1 MYKNIA
7 PILKSLIDVKAESF
21 LENKEMMLEK
31 INELQNLLDEVE
43 LGGGQHH
50 LDRLAAKGK
59 LPVRERIK
67 NLLDDDTPFLEISP
81 FAAWGTS
88 FTVGGGCV
96 AGIGLVAGKECVIFA
111 NDPSVLGG
119 AMTVYVWE
127 KWMRCIQ
134 IAREN
139 RIPFIN
145 LVESAGADLRG
156 MQPDSGENKARQL
169 VFPHFAESGRSFYE
183 MTELSKLKIPVVS
196 VVFGSSTA
204 GGAYQPGM
212 SDYNIFIKQQSK
224 AFLAGP
230 PLVQMA
236 TGEISDDETLGG
248 AEMHSKISGFSD
260 FLAED
265 ELDALRMCRNVV
277 AHLNICKKSS
287 FSISAFKGPKYDPN
301 DLLGLFSE
309 DLKSPVD
316 IREVIMRVVDES
328 RFEEFKP
335 LYGSTMVCGWSNVFG
350 YPVGII
356 GNNGPIYPE
365 SAEKSASFIQL
376 CNQSNIPLVFLHNV
390 TGFLVGKDYERQG
403 IIKKGAQLI
412 NAVSNSTVPHF
423 SFIVGA
429 SYGAGTYA
437 MSGRAYNN
445 RFIFTWPTAKI
456 AVMGPKQFAG
466 VMSLVRRAKA
476 ARKGEKFDE
485 KLDKQLVE
493 LVESAAEKESVAL
506 SASSMLTDDGIIDPR
521 ETRNVLGF
529 CLSVA
534 AAASPPPG
542 VLLHTDPAGKRCR
555 LTWPA
560 RCSAG
565 AACRTH

>member
-7 PILKSLIDVKAESF
+7 PILKSSLDKTSDTFSA
-21 LENKEMMLEK
+21 NKEMMLEK
-31 INELQNLLDEVE
+31 INELQQLLDQAE

-50 LDRLAAKGK
+50 LDRLAARGK

-67 NLLDDDTPFLEISP
+67 NLLDHDTPFLEISP

-96 AGIGLVAGKECVIFA
+96 AGIGLIADKECVVFA

-134 IAREN
+134 ISREN
-139 RIPFIN
+139 KIPFIN

-156 MQPDSGENKARQL
+156 MQPDSGQNQARQL

-196 VVFGSSTA
+196 IVFGSSTA

-212 SDYNIFIKQQSK
+212 SDYNIFIKNQSK

-248 AEMHSKISGFSD
+248 AKMHSEISGFSD
-260 FLAED
+260 YLAED
-265 ELDALRMCRNVV
+265 ELDAIRICRNVV
-277 AHLNICKKSS
+277 SHLNIVKKSS
-287 FSISAFKGPKYDPN
+287 FSLSNFSEPRYDSD
-301 DLLGLFSE
+301 DLLGLFSK
-309 DLKSPVD
+309 DLKSQVD
-316 IREVIMRVVDES
+316 IREVIMRMVDDS

-335 LYGSTMVCGWSNVFG
+335 LYGSTMVCGWANVFG
-350 YPVGII
+350 YPIGIL

-365 SAEKSASFIQL
+365 TAEKSASFIQL

-412 NAVSNSTVPHF
+412 NAVSNSTVPHI

-445 RFIFTWPTAKI
+445 RFIFTWPSAKI

-466 VMSLVRRAKA
+466 VMSLVRKAKA

-493 LVESAAEKESVAL
+493 LVEDAAEKESIAL

-521 ETRNVLGF
+521 DTRNVLGF
-529 CLSVA
+529 CLSIA
-534 AAASPPPG
+534 DNNEIKGADGYG
-542 VLLHTDPAGKRCR
+542 VFR
-555 LTWPA
+555 L
-560 RCSAG
+560 
-565 AACRTH
+565 